1 MFLGD
6 SRPLPVDT
14 ERKRRV
20 MVELAKRGMTI
31 TGIAARTGVS
41 QQYAS
46 AIISGRKRYP
56 GCEHKIADLLRLP
69 CDYLFPP
76 RSQLELDD
84 MRKAEARRKLRGA
97 A

>member
-6 SRPLPVDT
+6 SQPLPVDID
-14 ERKRRV
+14 RKRRV

-31 TGIAARTGVS
+31 TDIAARAGVS
-41 QQYAS
+41 RPFAS

-56 GCEHKIADLLRLP
+56 GCEHKIAELLKLP

-76 RSQLELDD
+76 RSQLEIDE
-84 MRKAEARRKLRGA
+84 MRRAEARRKLRGA